1 MILCKKVEY
10 YYLIDL
16 KNSDL
21 STPIHNDLYF
31 SNILLTDEEKVYFV
45 DWEYASMGNKYFDLA
60 LFVCATDLSVE
71 NETELLLQYKDVNLY
86 EYLNEKLVAYFFICT
101 WAIAKNE
108 IPINIKYFLT
118 KLEDFYNLVVYLNNL
133 NKKQI
138 EQVLFLDLDGTT
150 LNTHINERSSST
162 QKVRDFLGHLIN
174 LNTLYVPST
183 GRGLNW
189 ETKLIVDELGSK
201 NYILG
206 NGAQI
211 VFNDVEIFAKPINSD
226 VLDNI
231 SKQFRASGAVAL
243 INFKDTEISYCSNEE
258 IKKQANFFYNLQF
271 ANNDF
276 EIESKVFRMLIW
288 HFKSNVSRKLFK
300 TWSEKYQGQIHITK
314 SGPNDNFI
322 EITDAKVS
330 KGITKKLFA
339 TLINNSKVKT
349 VHIGDSMNDSTAVGQ
364 LDEVISMKNGSEK
377 FKKLANIVSE
387 FNNKDE
393 GIINTIKKYCF

>member
-1 MILCKKVEY
+1 M
-10 YYLIDL
+10 
-16 KNSDL
+16 
-21 STPIHNDLYF
+21 
-31 SNILLTDEEKVYFV
+31 
-45 DWEYASMGNKYFDLA
+45 
-60 LFVCATDLSVE
+60 
-71 NETELLLQYKDVNLY
+71 
-86 EYLNEKLVAYFFICT
+86 
-101 WAIAKNE
+101 
-108 IPINIKYFLT
+108 
-118 KLEDFYNLVVYLNNL
+118 VVYLNNL

-150 LNTHINERSSST
+150 LDTHINGRSSST

-174 LNTLYVPST
+174 SNALYVPST
-183 GRGLNW
+183 ERELNW
-189 ETKLIVDELGSK
+189 ETKLIVGELGSK
-201 NYILG
+201 NHILG

-276 EIESKVFRMLIW
+276 EIESKVFIMLIW
-288 HFKSNVSRKLFK
+288 HSKSNVSRKLFK
-300 TWSEKYQGQIHITK
+300 TWSEKYQSQIHITK

-330 KGITKKLFA
+330 KGITKLFA
-339 TLINNSKVKT
+339 TLINNSKVKQFIL
-349 VHIGDSMNDSTAVGQ
+349 VIQWMILLL
-364 LDEVISMKNGSEK
+364 LDNLMKWFQWKMDQKSL
-377 FKKLANIVSE
+377 KKLANIVSE
-387 FNNKDE
+387 FNNKDG
-393 GIINTIKKYCF
+393 GIINTIKKVLFLKLRKWRKLQNIYFDQLDQFPLLLH